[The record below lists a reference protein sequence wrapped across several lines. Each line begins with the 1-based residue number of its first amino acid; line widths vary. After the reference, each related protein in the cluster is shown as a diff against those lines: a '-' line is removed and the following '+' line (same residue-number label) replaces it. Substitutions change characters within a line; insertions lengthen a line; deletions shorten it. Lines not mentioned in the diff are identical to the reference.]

1 MGVKPQH
8 WIMWR
13 SFRLNVN
20 VFAGLAVLI
29 FAVSAPAQDMI
40 TLKNAKGMEVHAI
53 PYGGII
59 TSIRVPDRTGKFDD
73 VVLGFDNPDDYVKN
87 NGPYMGVI
95 VGRYANRIAKG
106 SFELDGK
113 TYKLATNNGSN
124 HLHGGIK
131 GFSKVVWQAEK
142 FQNRNGVG
150 VIFRYTSPDGEEG
163 YPGTLKAQVT
173 YTLNDRNELIVDYL
187 ATTDKPTL
195 VNLTNHSYFNLTGGT
210 RDVLDHEMQID
221 ADRFTPID
229 RTSIPTGTLAPVQ
242 GTPFDFRKP
251 TPIGARIKQDDEQIR
266 MGNGYDHNFVVNRKN
281 NDLVHAARVHDPLT
295 GRILDVSTTEP
306 GVQFYSS
313 NFLDG
318 SIKGK
323 GGRAYT
329 KNFAFCLE
337 TEHFPDSPNQ
347 PSFPSTVLRPGKEYR
362 SRTVYAFSVD
372 AAQK

>member
-187 ATTDKPTL
+187 ATTVKPTV
-195 VNLTNHSYFNLTGGT
+195 VNLKKNWYFNL
-210 RDVLDHEMQID
+210 
-221 ADRFTPID
+221 
-229 RTSIPTGTLAPVQ
+229 
-242 GTPFDFRKP
+242 
-251 TPIGARIKQDDEQIR
+251 
-266 MGNGYDHNFVVNRKN
+266 
-281 NDLVHAARVHDPLT
+281 
-295 GRILDVSTTEP
+295 
-306 GVQFYSS
+306 
-313 NFLDG
+313 
-318 SIKGK
+318 
-323 GGRAYT
+323 
-329 KNFAFCLE
+329 
-337 TEHFPDSPNQ
+337 
-347 PSFPSTVLRPGKEYR
+347 
-362 SRTVYAFSVD
+362 SV
-372 AAQK
+372 